1 MYIGIKSNHLY
12 LPISFD
18 LICFQNFIYKKVFL
32 KIIKF
37 KKKKKMG
44 NLQFNITG
52 IESIPKHILNISNT
66 NENPIIKNNKS
77 AGKNKKNKRG

>member
-37 KKKKKMG
+37 KKKKKKWEIF
-44 NLQFNITG
+44 NLALQESNQFQNIY
-52 IESIPKHILNISNT
+52 
-66 NENPIIKNNKS
+66 
-77 AGKNKKNKRG
+77 